1 MKAKMINNIE
11 KHSKEIYVTNGVV
24 RWKSNDQVPFDDM
37 LTKLFENGNIL
48 KQEVTKSNLIRQKE
62 QTAFLESYRKNYNGP
77 SDEERFEARAAFGSG
92 VELVNV
98 ITGDKWTT

>member
-1 MKAKMINNIE
+1 MFNDINKDADN
-11 KHSKEIYVTNGVV
+11 IYVINGVV
-24 RWKSNDQVPFDDM
+24 RWKSSNQVPFDDM

-48 KQEVTKSNLIRQKE
+48 RTEVTKSNLVREKE
-62 QTAFLESYRKNYNGP
+62 QIAFLESYRKNYKGP

-92 VELVNV
+92 VELVNI